1 MKEYEGLIHE
11 PKYRSFLP
19 NEKNNFWICSDCKG
33 HFRKSEMI
41 FSGLEGAC
49 EECWTERSKCG
60 EAVE

>member
-1 MKEYEGLIHE
+1 MNLNIEVFCLMK
-11 PKYRSFLP
+11 
-19 NEKNNFWICSDCKG
+19 KNNFGICSDCKG

-60 EAVE
+60 EAVK